1 LQMTPTLRFGRIAGI
16 PVGASWSAVL
26 IALLIAWSLAGQLLP
41 AQIPG
46 LGPAA
51 YWLAGVAGAGLFL
64 GSLLA
69 HELGHAVVARR
80 AGLRVNGITLW
91 LLGGVAQLEDEPAS
105 PGDELKVAIVGPAV
119 SLALAAGFGVAAF
132 GLGALG
138 GPAIA
143 VAVAVSLAVS
153 NTVLAL
159 FNLLPAAP
167 LDGGRVLRGLLWRR
181 HGNRVRAAVTATR
194 AGVWV
199 GAGLVAY
206 GLLGSLTG
214 WGIGT
219 LWTAL
224 VGWFLITAARQE
236 RDLALLQ
243 AQAGGLLARQV
254 MTPAPVTAPAWFT
267 LAGHGPAPAHR
278 RRPLGRRGHRG
289 RAVRRP
295 DGPAPHR
302 PRRRRGHP
310 GLGPGRG
317 RPRGAGG
324 RPGRPAGQR
333 PDGGRGRRRRP
344 PARPDHRLRP
354 GQGDPRPAAGRPG
367 LSGTTTAHRW
377 LPLPRCLTATRR
389 RPPWRSSGWPRPGRP
404 AGGGP
409 GTTSPR

>member
-1 LQMTPTLRFGRIAGI
+1 MTPTLRFGRIAGI

-119 SLALAAGFGVAAF
+119 SLALAAGFGLAAF
-132 GLGALG
+132 GLAAIG
-138 GPAIA
+138 GPALA

-206 GLLGSLTG
+206 GLLGSVTG

-219 LWTAL
+219 VWTAL

-267 LAGHGPAPAHR
+267 VDAFLRNYVEPWQATAL
-278 RRPLGRRGHRG
+278 PLRT
-289 RAVRRP
+289 V
-295 DGPAPHR
+295 D
-302 PRRRRGHP
+302 
-310 GLGPGRG
+310 
-317 RPRGAGG
+317 
-324 RPGRPAGQR
+324 GRPAGVVTAAALYAVPMDR
-333 PDGGRGRRRRP
+333 RHIVRAGDVAIPASDLVVVAPEEPVAGLAARLANGRTVAAVVAGGRLLGLITASDL
-344 PARPDHRLRP
+344 ARATH
-354 GQGDPRPAAGRPG
+354 GQPLAA
-367 LSGTTTAHRW
+367 LA
-377 LPLPRCLTATRR
+377 
-389 RPPWRSSGWPRPGRP
+389 
-404 AGGGP
+404 
-409 GTTSPR
+409 